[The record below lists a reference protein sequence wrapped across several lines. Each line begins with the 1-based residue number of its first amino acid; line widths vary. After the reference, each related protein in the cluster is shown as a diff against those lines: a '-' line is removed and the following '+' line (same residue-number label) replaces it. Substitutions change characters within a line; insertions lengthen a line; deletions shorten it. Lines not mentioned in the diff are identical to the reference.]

1 MLLIVFWPPK
11 IEGHDVTGN
20 RPSPWIFAMKLF
32 FLCQNVE
39 LPSEHLSIF
48 LQNTTQY
55 FCRTPL
61 SILADHLLVFL
72 QNVFSIF
79 KVELSPSKKI
89 FFCLLQ
95 GKPSKNDEKCFL
107 FHLKSSFRSE
117 DIYIFVLN
125 FWSCR
130 KNGLIG
136 KIPLI
141 SKFMTLQPG

>member
-11 IEGHDVTGN
+11 AEGQDVTEN
-20 RPSPWIFAMKLF
+20 RPSPWIFAMNLF

-72 QNVFSIF
+72 ENAFSIF

-89 FFCLLQ
+89 FFVCFKESPL
-95 GKPSKNDEKCFL
+95 KMMKNTFY
-107 FHLKSSFRSE
+107 FTLKAL
-117 DIYIFVLN
+117 FVL
-125 FWSCR
+125 
-130 KNGLIG
+130 
-136 KIPLI
+136 KIFTFLSWI
-141 SKFMTLQPG
+141 FGHVEKMAWLERYR